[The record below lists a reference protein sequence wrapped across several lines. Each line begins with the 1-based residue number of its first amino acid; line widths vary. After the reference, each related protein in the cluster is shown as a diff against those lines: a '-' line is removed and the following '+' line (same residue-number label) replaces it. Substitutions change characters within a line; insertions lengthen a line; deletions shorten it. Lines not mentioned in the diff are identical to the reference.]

1 MLEKII
7 EKFIFFQLNEKEVL
21 YKIGD
26 IGNKMF
32 ILLSGRLGVYMEF

>member
-7 EKFIFFQLNEKEVL
+7 EKFSILQLSEKEIL

-26 IGNKMF
+26 IGNKIF